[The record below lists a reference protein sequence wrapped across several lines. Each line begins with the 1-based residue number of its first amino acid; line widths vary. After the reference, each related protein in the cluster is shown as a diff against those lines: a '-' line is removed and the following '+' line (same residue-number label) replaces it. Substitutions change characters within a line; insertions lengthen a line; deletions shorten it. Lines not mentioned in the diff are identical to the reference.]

1 MAEAAA
7 QTESVLPHVDRHGHW
22 CGVPF
27 GSDPSFSYTEVSI
40 LYGACFLLPPYCTI
54 VLYTGGARK
63 SALLVREQHK
73 RLAFPRVSLL
83 LLRQL

>member
-1 MAEAAA
+1 M
-7 QTESVLPHVDRHGHW
+7 SVCVCLQFFYKFIEVYSKTI
-22 CGVPF
+22 F
-27 GSDPSFSYTEVSI
+27 PSFSS
-40 LYGACFLLPPYCTI
+40 FLMLLSFARGSPEFTI

-63 SALLVREQHK
+63 SALLVREQDK